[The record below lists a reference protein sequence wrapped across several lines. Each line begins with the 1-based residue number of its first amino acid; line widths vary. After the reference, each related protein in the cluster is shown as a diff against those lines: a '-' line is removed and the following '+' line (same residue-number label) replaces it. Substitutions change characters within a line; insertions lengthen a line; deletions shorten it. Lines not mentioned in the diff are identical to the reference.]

1 MGHVVQHAV
10 RGRRRGAAARCERQ
24 RDRVGGRAVDRAREG
39 PLERSRQRSPGSLSG
54 RRRMAPG
61 AGAEMKTLQHST
73 LRVKELE
80 ARIEG
85 MHTSLICAFNQLLDL
100 KDLNTGFHST
110 RLAEWGVRVAR
121 DLGVGR
127 ECLRDVEMAALLH
140 DIGKMGIPDSVLKS
154 PARLTDQQ
162 WALMKKHP
170 EYGWAIVRL
179 FPEFERASLFV
190 LHHHEHIDG
199 AGYPAGLAGTEIP
212 IGARIVAVIDAFDA
226 MTSNRP
232 YRQGLPFEEAIR
244 RLVLARG
251 TQFDPSVVDCF
262 IRIASE
268 EQAGVFAATGTGVA
282 VAV

>member
-1 MGHVVQHAV
+1 MT
-10 RGRRRGAAARCERQ
+10 
-24 RDRVGGRAVDRAREG
+24 
-39 PLERSRQRSPGSLSG
+39 
-54 RRRMAPG
+54 
-61 AGAEMKTLQHST
+61 TLRHPT

-80 ARIEG
+80 ARIES
-85 MHTSLICAFNQLLDL
+85 MHTSFICAFNQLLDL

-127 ECLRDVEMAALLH
+127 ECLRDVEVAALLH

-154 PARLTDQQ
+154 PTKLTDEQ

-179 FPEFERASLFV
+179 FAEFERASLFV
-190 LHHHEHIDG
+190 LHHHERFDG
-199 AGYPAGLAGTEIP
+199 AGYPARLAGTEIP

-232 YRQGLPFEEAIR
+232 YRLGLPFEKAIDQ
-244 RLVLARG
+244 LVLGKG
-251 TQFDPSVVDCF
+251 TQFDPQVVDCF
-262 IRIASE
+262 IRIAAE
-268 EQAGVFAATGTGVA
+268 EQAGVFAATGTGIA

>member
-1 MGHVVQHAV
+1 
-10 RGRRRGAAARCERQ
+10 
-24 RDRVGGRAVDRAREG
+24 
-39 PLERSRQRSPGSLSG
+39 
-54 RRRMAPG
+54 MAPG
-61 AGAEMKTLQHST
+61 AGAAVTTLQSPT

-100 KDLNTGFHST
+100 KDLNTGVHST

-121 DLGVGR
+121 DLGVGQG
-127 ECLRDVEMAALLH
+127 CLRDVEVAALLH
-140 DIGKMGIPDSVLKS
+140 DIGKMGIPDSVLNS
-154 PARLTDQQ
+154 PAKLTDEQ

-179 FPEFERASLFV
+179 FHELERASLFV
-190 LHHHEHIDG
+190 LHHHERFDG

-232 YRQGLPFEEAIR
+232 YRPGLSFEKAIHQ
-244 RLVLARG
+244 LVLGRG
-251 TQFDPSVVDCF
+251 TQFDPQVVDCF
-262 IRIASE
+262 IGIAAE
-268 EQAGVFAATGTGVA
+268 EQAGVFAATGTGIA